1 MRCTPRTVPTRRASW
16 SVPVLDAIAIF
27 LVSFE
32 VLVFVYFLVL
42 NLGYTL
48 VTSYAFRH
56 VQSGMSATGDLG
68 VVQHRISE
76 ANARPISVVVPAFNE
91 QATITSTV
99 TSILNAD
106 YPEHEVIVVDD
117 GSTDATL
124 ATLLAAYK
132 AFPIERPVKRLFVHQ
147 PVTTLY
153 LSSIHPNLWIVA
165 KKNGGKADALNTGIE
180 YSRFPLVCA
189 IDADSI
195 LERDALLRLGQQF
208 VLDRRLIAVGG
219 AVRVLNGCH
228 VENSEVREIRAP
240 SRLIE
245 CVQVA
250 EYMRG
255 FLAGRVA
262 WQSARSLLI
271 ISGAFGVFR
280 KDLLEAVG
288 GYRKTVGED
297 MDIVIRLH
305 RHCIDHGIPYELG
318 FVPEP
323 VCWTQVP
330 TDMRSLLQQRNRWQ
344 RGLADCLWHNR
355 NMFLN
360 PTYGKVGMIGFPY
373 FFVFELI
380 GPLIEFLGYTG
391 FVVFALLGW
400 VDTKIALL
408 FFVIAVLWGMWLNAA
423 GVLIDNL
430 VLHRYTRVRDA
441 LKVALFG
448 SLEFM
453 GIRQLVAVE
462 RLIGTFQMSHHRW
475 GAIRR
480 HRVESAG

>member
-1 MRCTPRTVPTRRASW
+1 M
-16 SVPVLDAIAIF
+16 LDAIALF
-27 LVSFE
+27 LLCFQ

-48 VTSYAFRH
+48 VTTYAFGD
-56 VQSGMSATGDLG
+56 VASGVPATGDLSTLR
-68 VVQHRISE
+68 HRMSDT
-76 ANARPISVVVPAFNE
+76 NARSISVIVPAFNE

-117 GSTDATL
+117 GSTDGTL
-124 ATLLAAYK
+124 RTLLDTYRAY
-132 AFPIERPVKRLFVHQ
+132 PVERPARGLFDHEAVKA
-147 PVTTLY
+147 LY
-153 LSSIHPNLWIVA
+153 LSSTHANLWIVA

-180 YSRFPLVCA
+180 YARFPLVCA

-195 LERDALLRLGQQF
+195 LERDALLRLGQRF

-219 AVRVLNGCH
+219 AVRVLNGCR
-228 VENSEVREIRAP
+228 VENSKVREIRAP
-240 SRLIE
+240 SRVIE

-250 EYMRG
+250 EYMRA
-255 FLAGRVA
+255 FFAGRVA
-262 WQSARSLLI
+262 WHRAGSLLI

-305 RHCIDHGIPYELG
+305 RYCVDHAIPYDVG

-330 TDMRSLLQQRNRWQ
+330 TDVRSLLQQRNRWQ

-355 NMFLN
+355 RMFMN
-360 PTYGKVGMIGFPY
+360 PHYGKIGLIGFPY
-373 FFVFELI
+373 FFLFELI
-380 GPLIEFLGYTG
+380 GPLVELLGYVG
-391 FVVFALLGW
+391 FILFAFLGW
-400 VDTKIALL
+400 VDTKLALL
-408 FFVIAVLWGMWLNAA
+408 FFTIAVLWGMWLNAA

-430 VLHRYTRVRDA
+430 VLHRYTRVRDV

-448 SLEFM
+448 SLEFL
-453 GIRQLVAVE
+453 GFRQLVAME
-462 RLIGTFQMSHHRW
+462 RLIGTFQVSRHRW

-480 HRVESAG
+480 HRVESAAGGAST

>member
-1 MRCTPRTVPTRRASW
+1 MRRAFW
-16 SVPVLDAIAIF
+16 SAPVLDAIAIV
-27 LVSFE
+27 LLSFQL
-32 VLVFVYFLVL
+32 LVFVYFLVL

-48 VTSYAFRH
+48 ATSHAFRRVH
-56 VQSGMSATGDLG
+56 SGMSATGDLS
-68 VVQHRISE
+68 VVHDRISD
-76 ANARPISVVVPAFNE
+76 ANARPISVIVPAFNE
-91 QATITSTV
+91 QATITSTIN
-99 TSILNAD
+99 SILNAD
-106 YPEHEVIVVDD
+106 YPAHEVIVVDD

-124 ATLLAAYK
+124 AKLLEVYK
-132 AFPIERPVKRLFVHQ
+132 AFPIDRPVKRLFVHQ
-147 PVTTLY
+147 PVMTLY

-180 YSRFPLVCA
+180 YARFPLICA
-189 IDADSI
+189 MDADSI

-208 VLDRRLIAVGG
+208 VLDKRLIAVGG
-219 AVRVLNGCH
+219 AVRVLNGCR
-228 VENSEVREIRAP
+228 VENSEVRDIRAP

-250 EYMRG
+250 EYIRG

-262 WQSARSLLI
+262 WHSARSLLI

-280 KDLLEAVG
+280 KDVLEAIG

-297 MDIVIRLH
+297 MDLVIRLH
-305 RHCIDHGIPYELG
+305 QHCIDQGIPYELA

-330 TDMRSLLQQRNRWQ
+330 TDMSSLLQQRNRWQ

-355 NMFLN
+355 KMFLN
-360 PTYGKVGMIGFPY
+360 PSYGKIGMVAFPY
-373 FFVFELI
+373 FVAFELI
-380 GPLIEFLGYTG
+380 GPLIEFLGYVG
-391 FVVFALLGW
+391 FVVFAMLGW
-400 VDTKIALL
+400 VDTQIALL

-441 LKVALFG
+441 LKVALLG
-448 SLEFM
+448 SLEFI

-462 RLIGTFQMSHHRW
+462 RLIGTFQVSHHRW

-480 HRVESAG
+480 HKVEPAA

>member
-1 MRCTPRTVPTRRASW
+1 MHRNFWRAS
-16 SVPVLDAIAIF
+16 VLDAFAIF
-27 LVSFE
+27 LLSFQL
-32 VLVFVYFLVL
+32 LVFIYFLVL

-48 VTSYAFRH
+48 ATSHAFRR
-56 VQSGMSATGDLG
+56 VQSGMSATGDLS
-68 VVQHRISE
+68 VVRDRISD
-76 ANARPISVVVPAFNE
+76 ANARPISVIVPAFNE

-99 TSILNAD
+99 NSIVNAE

-124 ATLLAAYK
+124 ATLLDAYK

-153 LSSIHPNLWIVA
+153 LSSNHPNLWIVA

-180 YSRFPLVCA
+180 YARFPLICA
-189 IDADSI
+189 MDADSI
-195 LERDALLRLGQQF
+195 LERDALLRLGQEF
-208 VLDRRLIAVGG
+208 VLDKRLIAVGG
-219 AVRVLNGCH
+219 AVRVLNGCR
-228 VENSEVREIRAP
+228 VENSEVRDIRAP

-245 CVQVA
+245 CIQVA
-250 EYMRG
+250 EYIRG

-262 WQSARSLLI
+262 WHSARSLLI

-280 KDLLEAVG
+280 KDLLEAIG

-297 MDIVIRLH
+297 MDLVIRLH
-305 RHCIDHGIPYELG
+305 RHCIDQGIPYELA

-360 PTYGKVGMIGFPY
+360 PKYGKVGMVGFPY
-373 FFVFELI
+373 FFAFELI
-380 GPLIEFLGYTG
+380 GPLVEFLGYVG
-391 FVVFALLGW
+391 FVLFALLGW
-400 VDTKIALL
+400 VDTRIALL

-441 LKVALFG
+441 LKVALLG
-448 SLEFM
+448 SLEFI
-453 GIRQLVAVE
+453 GFRQLVAVE
-462 RLIGTFQMSHHRW
+462 RLIGTFQISHHRW

-480 HRVESAG
+480 HRMESRA